1 MSKTMDIIS
10 VAYFPR
16 AGSESDFEPDVLIFT
31 DMHDAQRDVVEA
43 LIQYFRRSE
52 KPDAVWLMKTLLDTQ
67 PLLAFDVADTLL
79 YHCNEIDFDYRMGE
93 TSIATSVR
101 QKEEVSAV

>member
-1 MSKTMDIIS
+1 MSTTMNIVS

-16 AGSESDFEPDVLIFT
+16 AGSESDFKPDVLIFT
-31 DMHDAQRDVVEA
+31 NIRDAQRDVVEA

-93 TSIATSVR
+93 ASIAVPVR
-101 QKEEVSAV
+101 QEEEVPAV